1 MSHDILMKTEENLLP
16 QIFKYES
23 ILCCDVEYLIG
34 FLFSSLKK
42 IPMKKDKHLMEKYVF
57 TVRVSVSRKI
67 EE

>member
-1 MSHDILMKTEENLLP
+1 MSHDILMKTEENLSP

-34 FLFSSLKK
+34 FLFSSLEKMT
-42 IPMKKDKHLMEKYVF
+42 MKKDKHLMEKYVF
-57 TVRVSVSRKI
+57 TVGVSVSRKI